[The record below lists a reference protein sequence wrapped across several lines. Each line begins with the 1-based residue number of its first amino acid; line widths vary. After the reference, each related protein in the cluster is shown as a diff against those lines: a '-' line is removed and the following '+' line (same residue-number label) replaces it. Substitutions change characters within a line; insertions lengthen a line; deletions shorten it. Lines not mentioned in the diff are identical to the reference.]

1 LAISAIHLGTT
12 TTTGARGLELSGV
25 VTGSVPLV
33 DVAKNGSTAKVTGAV
48 TPPAIVAG
56 GTAKQTLP
64 SITLTE
70 NFVGDVATVGGTATV
85 TFTPSTG
92 LTLATTTPT
101 LNAGWSWGSPT
112 VSGGVL
118 TLVVLHDAGS
128 ATKTLTITG
137 LQATA
142 TKTAAGTMTVTV
154 AGSKSSA
161 PAKVVLDVAS
171 AVALGTVDV
180 SLDATTKAKATGQG
194 SGGTNNLLMKETTY
208 GAITTAAASTDPS
221 NPVNALLTFDPGS
234 NAKISAITLTMVGYP
249 GNTNSPTISAC
260 VAPATGKT
268 LWTCQVTAESSQ
280 ITVGTSTVKAAVTWA
295 ANKDAPIGSDVVITA
310 GGNVGVSGAV
320 TVGTVGV
327 TTKAAVSGAI
337 PDLKPGSLTAANI
350 ATVTITELFTNA
362 VTTTAG
368 SSFRL
373 LAPAGVAFQDAAAIQ
388 ASSTSVGTATI
399 SSTFNPNDTLTLTRV
414 ATATITF
421 TAKAVV
427 SSGKS
432 GLLSFEL
439 VDGDINGKNLSN
451 IAPATLDLAYA
462 DGTLK
467 ALSAG
472 KAAAVNVGFSVSNTV
487 EGGLA
492 PYTVASSA
500 KTTATAE
507 ISGSTVT
514 AKGVAAGAATIT
526 VTDALGA
533 TSTYVVTVSAGASE
547 PAAGKATKAS
557 DGSTSAATF
566 TGGATTD
573 GGTSYTTAITT
584 ADDVIINATIN
595 VDPADVGKKGGIHA
609 VVLSPAGFLMLES
622 DGSWAPWDGKIS
634 SIATYLEADALAA
647 TYSVPLYNGTI
658 ATAGKWRFAVIYST
672 ADGKL
677 VYTTKAAVITV
688 SE

>member
-1 LAISAIHLGTT
+1 
-12 TTTGARGLELSGV
+12 
-25 VTGSVPLV
+25 
-33 DVAKNGSTAKVTGAV
+33 
-48 TPPAIVAG
+48 
-56 GTAKQTLP
+56 
-64 SITLTE
+64 
-70 NFVGDVATVGGTATV
+70 
-85 TFTPSTG
+85 
-92 LTLATTTPT
+92 
-101 LNAGWSWGSPT
+101 
-112 VSGGVL
+112 
-118 TLVVLHDAGS
+118 
-128 ATKTLTITG
+128 
-137 LQATA
+137 
-142 TKTAAGTMTVTV
+142 MTVTV

-194 SGGTNNLLMKETTY
+194 AGGVHNLLMKETTY
-208 GAITTAAASTDPS
+208 GAITTAAASTDPV

-260 VAPATGKT
+260 TAPATGKT

-310 GGNVGVSGAV
+310 GGNVGVSGAI
-320 TVGTVGV
+320 TVATVGV

-427 SSGKS
+427 ASGKS

-584 ADDVIINATIN
+584 ADDVIINATIT